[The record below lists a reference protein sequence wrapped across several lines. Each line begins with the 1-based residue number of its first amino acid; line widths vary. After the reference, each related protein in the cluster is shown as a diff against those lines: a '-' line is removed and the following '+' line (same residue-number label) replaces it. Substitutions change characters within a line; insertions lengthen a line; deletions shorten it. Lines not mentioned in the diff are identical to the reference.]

1 MRQSANTLQ
10 RTSAISSS
18 AVSGIPDLILRNA
31 PARTSVPRTTDNG
44 RSDFSAYISVR
55 FLPILTRAADSIF
68 GSDTSHTAE
77 DSDYVLSAMVHR
89 RTQRINIGTGVRLPM
104 PAVLFGRCISLRSE
118 TRRIFNTCLFKFA
131 GRSEVDDHDLA
142 VRLQHDVRRF

>member
-18 AVSGIPDLILRNA
+18 AVSGIPDLILRNV

-55 FLPILTRAADSIF
+55 FLPILTKAADSIF
-68 GSDTSHTAE
+68 GSDTSRTAE
-77 DSDYVLSAMVHR
+77 DLDYVPSANGTSSHPAYKYQYGRPSAHAR
-89 RTQRINIGTGVRLPM
+89 RTVRALHI
-104 PAVLFGRCISLRSE
+104 PAFRDKTYLQYLSL
-118 TRRIFNTCLFKFA
+118 
-131 GRSEVDDHDLA
+131 
-142 VRLQHDVRRF
+142 